1 MNLKS
6 LVERV
11 DWRLLLIFILV
22 AAIVHVLET
31 FLAVNDQRN
40 AAYARLARELP
51 HNTMTIADP
60 VTPRGRVPEYSSC
73 GPAGKGPLAG
83 RWAGPAAA
91 PPAPA
96 RSA

>member
-60 VTPRGRVPEYSSC
+60 VTPRTPG
-73 GPAGKGPLAG
+73 
-83 RWAGPAAA
+83 AAVSG
-91 PPAPA
+91 A
-96 RSA
+96 RCSLCILPVRNQ